1 MSVGDVDI
9 THCSTFVGLCKSNE
23 RRDGEIYIYRH
34 RVIGEH
40 KVMMAG
46 LFVAI
51 ILKRVGRGSCQEQ
64 KDMLYNSDP
73 CLPSGNLRLTAS
85 YRFIK

>member
-1 MSVGDVDI
+1 MSVRNVDI
-9 THCSTFVGLCKSNE
+9 THCSTLVDLCKSNE
-23 RRDGEIYIYRH
+23 RRDGEIYRH
-34 RVIGEH
+34 REIGEH

-51 ILKRVGRGSCQEQ
+51 ILKRAGRGSCQEQ
-64 KDMLYNSDP
+64 KDTLYNSDP

-85 YRFIK
+85 CMLIK